1 MNSYKIGGQIFMKHT
16 GRHTGAFLLLFLAEG
31 DSYGGKLLQKCEEEL
46 PINPIDSAILY
57 RTLKQLEKEGAI
69 ESYLGTSEQD
79 KPIKM
84 YKITE
89 VGKRKLEEFQM
100 NIESKLKNL
109 TFFLNKYN
117 VWKENNLD

>member
-1 MNSYKIGGQIFMKHT
+1 MKHT
-16 GRHTGAFLLLFLAEG
+16 GRHTGAFLLLFLTEG
-31 DSYGGKLLQKCEEEL
+31 DSYGGKLLQKCEDDL

-57 RTLKQLEKEGAI
+57 RTLKQLEKEGAV

-89 VGKRKLEEFQM
+89 EGKCKLEEFQI
-100 NIESKLKNL
+100 NIETKLKNL
-109 TFFLNKYN
+109 SFFLNKYE
-117 VWKENNLD
+117 VWKESDHD